1 MADATT
7 GEHQHSGE
15 KPDCAAALDEL
26 YSYLDGEL
34 TDETRSV
41 IAHHLRD
48 CNPCLE
54 VFDFEAELRI
64 VVQSKCRDE
73 VPESLRL
80 KIEQTI
86 IEFRSSGSDR

>member
-1 MADATT
+1 MADEQP
-7 GEHQHSGE
+7 GEHQHVGA

-26 YSYLDGEL
+26 YTYLDGEL
-34 TDETRSV
+34 TAETRALISS
-41 IAHHLRD
+41 HLSD

-86 IEFRSSGSDR
+86 IEFRAAAPDS